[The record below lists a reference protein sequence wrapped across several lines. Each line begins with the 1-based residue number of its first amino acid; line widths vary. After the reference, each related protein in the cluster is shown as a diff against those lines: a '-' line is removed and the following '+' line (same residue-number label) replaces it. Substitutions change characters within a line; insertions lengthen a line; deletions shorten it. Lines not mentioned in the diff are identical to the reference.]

1 MFKTKGFHSLTSKLL
16 FITAGAIVLSIVS
29 FFGVKELGDFLV
41 WRYFLADD
49 IMEERAEE
57 LVQSLNTYV
66 YENKLSVNDTDRV
79 LDWTDGKQIDII
91 LYRDS
96 DLIYAPD
103 WFINAEEQSES
114 GVESGTLSESN
125 KEADTETGIGTDA
138 ESGESVGETDSITEG
153 AISNNGWFSGDRG
166 FEHYLTVEA
175 REEYLKALEN
185 ILEGNAEMRPIYFID
200 GTLLVTIVDYSGEI
214 LHNLVIAIGL
224 IVATAIVAIIMGL
237 SLSRLSQRV
246 KRLASK
252 VKAVEEGR
260 HDMPIELD
268 GNDEIAMLA
277 SGVNSMRDSVVEN
290 MTKEKQAWEAN
301 AELITAMS
309 HDIRTPLTVM
319 LGYLDLMEMQNVDE
333 TSGEYITACKENA
346 MRLKSLSDDMFSYF
360 LVFGKGDISPTFTSH
375 RADELLSHIFA
386 ERGLLLSQGGYD
398 IRLEGEVPSVNIRL
412 DEALFGRVVDNIFSN
427 VTKYADVSSPVT
439 ISIECYGDRLSILCA
454 NRKRT
459 DKHIPESNGIGLKT
473 CKRIMEEL
481 GGDLTH
487 KEENGLF
494 TVHIS
499 MPVDNGDKDD
509 RGN

>member
-16 FITAGAIVLSIVS
+16 FITAGAIVLAIVS
-29 FFGVKELGDFLV
+29 FFGIKELGDFLV

-49 IMEERAEE
+49 IMEERADE

-79 LDWTDGKQIDII
+79 LEWTEGKQIDII

-114 GVESGTLSESN
+114 DSESGSPGESN
-125 KEADTETGIGTDA
+125 TEIDTETGTDA
-138 ESGESVGETDSITEG
+138 DLKGEESNSETKPVTEG
-153 AISNNGWFSGDRG
+153 AISNDGWFSGDRG

-200 GTLLVTIVDYSGEI
+200 GTLLVTIVDYSGEV

-224 IVATAIVAIIMGL
+224 IVATAIVAIIMGFN
-237 SLSRLSQRV
+237 LSRLSQRV
-246 KRLASK
+246 KRLAGK

-319 LGYLDLMEMQNVDE
+319 LGYLDLMEMQNSDE

-360 LVFGKGDISPTFTSH
+360 LVFGKGDVSPNFTTH
-375 RADELLSHIFA
+375 RADEWLSHVFT
-386 ERGLLLSQGGYD
+386 ERELLLAQGGYD
-398 IRLEGEVPSVNIRL
+398 TRLEGEVPAVIIRL
-412 DEALFGRVVDNIFSN
+412 DEMIFGRVVDNIFSN
-427 VTKYADVSSPVT
+427 VTKYADIASPVT
-439 ISIECYGDRLSILCA
+439 ISIECDGEQLSIRCT
-454 NRKRT
+454 NKKRT

-473 CKRIMEEL
+473 CKRIMEEM
-481 GGDLTH
+481 GGSLSH
-487 KEENGLF
+487 KEENGYF
-494 TVHIS
+494 TVHIL
-499 MPVDNGDKDD
+499 MPVDNGDKND
-509 RGN
+509 